1 MLWIKFV
8 VSALVIILA
17 GSRLSRYGDI
27 IAEKTGLGGSLV
39 GVVLMASVTSLPEL
53 VTGVSAVMFVGAPD
67 IAVGDILGSCVFNLF
82 ILAALL
88 DAIHKPAPIT
98 TTAHH
103 GHILSAAAGIVL
115 LCVAAFCILYPRYNV
130 AFGWIGAGSLVIFLL
145 YPVALKII
153 GDFEKKQASVRLA
166 EAQAVLRYEQ
176 ITLRQAAIRYAVN
189 AALVVVAAAMLPEI
203 GAQIASE
210 SGLGQ
215 TFVGSILM
223 ALTSSLPEVVVSMA
237 AVRMGAVDL
246 AIGNL
251 FGSNLFNLFILTIDD
266 LFFLPGPLLNSI
278 SSAHVFSAGAAIAMT
293 AISIIGLTYRAE
305 RKYWLWGWDSI
316 AMMALFALNFI
327 LLFLQTGLD

>member
-1 MLWIKFV
+1 M
-8 VSALVIILA
+8 VIIFS

-53 VTGVSAVMFVGAPD
+53 VTGISAVLFVGAPD
-67 IAVGDILGSCVFNLF
+67 IAVGDVLGSCVFNLF

-88 DAIHKPAPIT
+88 DAIHKPMPIT

-115 LCVAAFCILYPRYNV
+115 LCITVFCILFPRYNFAV
-130 AFGWIGAGSLVIFLL
+130 GWIGSGSLLIFFL

-153 GDFEKKQASVRLA
+153 GEYEKKQIAASKESQTDLQY
-166 EAQAVLRYEQ
+166 AQM
-176 ITLRQAAIRYAVN
+176 TLRQAAIRYAVH
-189 AALVVVAAAMLPEI
+189 AAIVVVAAAILPEI
-203 GAQIASE
+203 GTQIASE

-237 AVRMGAVDL
+237 AVRIKAVDM

-251 FGSNLFNLFILTIDD
+251 FGSNLFNLFILAVDD
-266 LFFLPGPLLNSI
+266 LFFQQGPLLNNI
-278 SSAHVFSAGAAIAMT
+278 SPSHVFSAGTAIAMT

-316 AMMALFALNFI
+316 AMIVLFVLNFI
-327 LLFLQTGLD
+327 LLLLQTGIA

>member
-1 MLWIKFV
+1 MLWIKFA
-8 VSALVIILA
+8 VSAMVIIFS

-53 VTGVSAVMFVGAPD
+53 VTGISAVVFVGAPD
-67 IAVGDILGSCVFNLF
+67 IAVGDVLGSCVFNLF

-88 DAIHKPAPIT
+88 DAIHKPMPIT

-115 LCVAAFCILYPRYNV
+115 LCITAFCILFPHYNFAV
-130 AFGWIGAGSLVIFLL
+130 GWIGIGSLLIFLL

-153 GDFEKKQASVRLA
+153 GEYEKKQIAVSK
-166 EAQAVLRYEQ
+166 EAQTDLKYEQ
-176 ITLRQAAIRYAVN
+176 MTLRQAAIRYAAH
-189 AALVVVAAAMLPEI
+189 AAIVVVAAAILPEI
-203 GAQIASE
+203 GTQIAAE

-237 AVRMGAVDL
+237 AVRIKAVDM

-251 FGSNLFNLFILTIDD
+251 FGSNLFNLFILAVDD
-266 LFFLPGPLLNSI
+266 LFFQQGPLLNNI
-278 SSAHVFSAGAAIAMT
+278 SPSHVFSAGTAIAMT
-293 AISIIGLTYRAE
+293 AISIIGLTYRAQ

-316 AMMALFALNFI
+316 AMIVLFVLNFI
-327 LLFLQTGLD
+327 LLLLQTGIA